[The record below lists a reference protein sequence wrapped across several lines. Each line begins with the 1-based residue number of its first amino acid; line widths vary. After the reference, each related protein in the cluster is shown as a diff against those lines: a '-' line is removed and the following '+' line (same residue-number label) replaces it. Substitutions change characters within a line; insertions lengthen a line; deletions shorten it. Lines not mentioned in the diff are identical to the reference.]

1 MKDEFQAIA
10 DKFHVQIRGAH
21 GEHTET
27 EDHIYDIS
35 NKRRLGL
42 SEVNLVQD
50 MYNGVKAMIDR
61 EKELRPKQ
69 EVAAPE
75 KVEEPAQEVAQPEE
89 IA

>member
-1 MKDEFQAIA
+1 M
-10 DKFHVQIRGAH
+10 QIRGAH

-27 EDHIYDIS
+27 DDHIYDIS